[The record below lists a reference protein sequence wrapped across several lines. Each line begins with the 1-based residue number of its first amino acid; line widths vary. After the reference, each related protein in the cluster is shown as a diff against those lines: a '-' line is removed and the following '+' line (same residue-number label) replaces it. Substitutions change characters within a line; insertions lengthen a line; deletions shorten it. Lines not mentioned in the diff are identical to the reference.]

1 MTNIIE
7 IYPEINHDYTK
18 HIDYEPTIEIDKQN
32 IIATCEERKDYD
44 NSREI
49 TTR

>member
-1 MTNIIE
+1 MIDIIE
-7 IYPEINHDYTK
+7 LYPEINHDYTK
-18 HIDYEPTIEIDKQN
+18 HIDYGLIIEIDKQE

-44 NSREI
+44 NSRAI